1 MDSLRSPQE
10 AAPPK
15 KADPSFAFQSAQGR
29 VLESRSLG
37 MTALVERSK
46 KSVRPILAICAKK
59 RPGQGLQTGLKA
71 QVAVR
76 IREQL
81 CQGQTDPWVFRSLPQ
96 FVHSFSGDILTFV
109 LLSRTRV
116 SIMCLLRSE
125 TED

>member
-10 AAPPK
+10 AATPE
-15 KADPSFAFQSAQGR
+15 KADPSVAFQSAQGR

-71 QVAVR
+71 QVAVQ
-76 IREQL
+76 IQEQP
-81 CQGQTDPWVFRSLPQ
+81 GANRSLGFPQPSAVCPQ
-96 FVHSFSGDILTFV
+96 FFRRHSHIRVTVTHTRIDYV
-109 LLSRTRV
+109 LAPL
-116 SIMCLLRSE
+116 
-125 TED
+125 